1 MLRLAVIALLLAN
14 AGYYAWSQGW
24 LRTWGLAP
32 VEQSEPQRL
41 AQQLHPE
48 TLRILQ
54 ARDSALVAPAPA
66 SAPPAEPA
74 LLPASTAASAPPTA
88 TVCLQAGALDPRQA
102 DAVRSAA
109 AALPQGS
116 WSLESTAI
124 PGRWMVYMGRF
135 ADDEA
140 LGKKRAE
147 LRARKVD
154 HDRAGGTLELGLS
167 LGRFTTKDA
176 AERERYVQRIR
187 VAFLDLDGPDR
198 LHAAETLGK
207 LGDAKRSTQLLNAAT
222 QADTP
227 IAAYARLIL
236 ANTGAAEDAEY
247 LAALLGSYDDDVRDT
262 AGYALRF
269 APKLDERTLARV
281 RNTALAEPEK
291 SPARLNLLIAWLAHA
306 DKSEQAG
313 IKTLL
318 RPYAESQEK
327 SERYQFGEAM
337 ALRGDA
343 DDVPVLLRL
352 LDDKDTDVRISAA
365 NALLAIERR

>member
-1 MLRLAVIALLLAN
+1 MRGIRGLIMGITVCGAA
-14 AGYYAWSQGW
+14 
-24 LRTWGLAP
+24 LAP
-32 VEQSEPQRL
+32 VAAAQGSSEVHGRAVTILRDALRNETEWVRVHAAEALLRNGLSEDVESVFQPEAENSPPKHRIGVWRVL
-41 AQQLHPE
+41 AQAQE
-48 TLRILQ
+48 
-54 ARDSALVAPAPA
+54 
-66 SAPPAEPA
+66 
-74 LLPASTAASAPPTA
+74 
-88 TVCLQAGALDPRQA
+88 
-102 DAVRSAA
+102 
-109 AALPQGS
+109 
-116 WSLESTAI
+116 
-124 PGRWMVYMGRF
+124 
-135 ADDEA
+135 
-140 LGKKRAE
+140 
-147 LRARKVD
+147 
-154 HDRAGGTLELGLS
+154 
-167 LGRFTTKDA
+167 DA

-198 LHAAETLGK
+198 LHTAETLGK

-262 AGYALRF
+262 TGYALRF

-281 RNTALAEPEK
+281 RYTALAEPEK

-306 DKSEQAG
+306 DKSEQGG